1 MKQRLLLCGGRDFT
15 DFAFLEHHMG
25 LVRPW
30 CVARP
35 LVIQGGARGADALA
49 KRYAA
54 AMGLPCAEVVALWSN
69 YGNRAGSLR
78 NEWMLELLM
87 PDLVIAMP
95 GGVGTAHMVRIAAK
109 AGIDVYDTA
118 LAR

>member
-1 MKQRLLLCGGRDFT
+1 MKSRLLICGGRDFV
-15 DFAFLEHHMG
+15 DYEFLCHHMA

-35 LVIQGGARGADALA
+35 LVIQGEATGADALG
-49 KRYAA
+49 KRYAREQ
-54 AMGLPCAEVVALWSN
+54 GLPCAGMPALWSN

-78 NEWMLELLM
+78 NEWMLAYLM
-87 PDLVIAMP
+87 PDLVIALP
-95 GGVGTAHMVRIAAK
+95 GRSGTAHMVRIATK
-109 AGIDVYDTA
+109 AGVEVYNTA